1 MNYYHSKIMLFHL
14 VQQMSREGKSINW
27 ISGHL
32 GISWRTTKKYINQS
46 IDDFERELETPVSR
60 KKHLDVYQ
68 GFVKDK
74 LTHYPETSCAQM
86 HDWLKEHH
94 PDFPKVS
101 PKTVF
106 NFVQSVRILF
116 NISKPQNNREFQMV
130 EELPYGHQAQV
141 DFGFYT
147 MRTSC
152 GKQKR
157 VQFFTMVLSRSRLK
171 YVYWIYW
178 SKLTPQN

>member
-1 MNYYHSKIMLFHL
+1 MNYYQSKIMLFHL

-27 ISGHL
+27 ISGHF
-32 GISWRTTKKYINQS
+32 GISWRTTKKYITQS
-46 IDDFERELETPVSR
+46 VDEFEQALENPIAR
-60 KKHLDVYQ
+60 KKHLDSYQ

-74 LTHYPETSCAQM
+74 LTLYPDTSSAQM

-94 PDFPKVS
+94 SDFSQVS

-106 NFVQSVRILF
+106 NFVQSVRIRF
-116 NISKPQNNREFQMV
+116 NISKPESKREFEMIP
-130 EELPYGHQAQV
+130 ELPYGRQAQV

-152 GKQKR
+152 GKQKK
-157 VQFFTMVLSRSRLK
+157 V
-171 YVYWIYW
+171 
-178 SKLTPQN
+178 